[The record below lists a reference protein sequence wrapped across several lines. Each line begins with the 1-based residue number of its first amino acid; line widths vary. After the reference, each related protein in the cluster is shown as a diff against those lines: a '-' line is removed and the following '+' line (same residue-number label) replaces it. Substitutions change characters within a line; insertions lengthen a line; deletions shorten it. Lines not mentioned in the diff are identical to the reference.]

1 MTLLDTLGI
10 TTVSVSADRV
20 EMRMPVRP
28 EIYQPHGFLHGGA
41 TIALLESC
49 ASRAAEERTDFDK
62 ELIFGLETTIR
73 HKKARKDGMITG
85 VAELEREE
93 PSYGGRK
100 QFWHVVAKDDAGDV
114 VSEGTFITK
123 IVTKEHFAEK
133 QRKQAEAHQK

>member
-100 QFWHVVAKDDAGDV
+100 QFWHVIAADELGDTI
-114 VSEGTFITK
+114 S
-123 IVTKEHFAEK
+123 
-133 QRKQAEAHQK
+133 

>member
-1 MTLLDTLGI
+1 
-10 TTVSVSADRV
+10 
-20 EMRMPVRP
+20 MPIVP
-28 EIYQPHGFLHGGA
+28 EVFQPHGYLHGGA

-49 ASRAAEERTDFDK
+49 ASRAAEERTAFDK

-100 QFWHVVAKDDAGDV
+100 QFWHVIATDELGDTI
-114 VSEGTFITK
+114 SEGTFITK

>member
-10 TTVSVSADRV
+10 TTISVEKNRV

-49 ASRAAEERTDFDK
+49 ASRAGEELTDFDK
-62 ELIFGLETTIR
+62 ELIFGLETTI
-73 HKKARKDGMITG
+73 
-85 VAELEREE
+85 
-93 PSYGGRK
+93 GRK
-100 QFWHVVAKDDAGDV
+100 QFWHVIATDELGDTI
-114 VSEGTFITK
+114 SEGTFITK

-133 QRKQAEAHQK
+133 QRKLAAEHKA

>member
-10 TTVSVSADRV
+10 TTISVEKNRV

-49 ASRAAEERTDFDK
+49 ASRAAEELTDFDK

-73 HKKARKDGMITG
+73 HKKARKDGVITLDG
-85 VAELEREE
+85 KPYELHEGESIVM
-93 PSYGGRK
+93 PAKHPHAVYGQE
-100 QFWHVVAKDDAGDV
+100 QFKMLLVVV
-114 VSEGTFITK
+114 F
-123 IVTKEHFAEK
+123 
-133 QRKQAEAHQK
+133 